1 VHKRHF
7 WRATASALGTLGLIL
22 LFASSA
28 RAQLTLTNGNFDAD
42 PDLGGVDDPVG
53 SPSGWFAHYTGDGT
67 WSDFRF
73 GNNGNGAWTNNG
85 LAMGQ
90 NYTPD
95 PGPEDGYYYT
105 RLGAYGGETALHIAG
120 LGYNRTNGNPAGN
133 FDVSLISTP
142 AGAFTGANDSDVAAA
157 PGAALL
163 DTILVDISSLSGTVG
178 LSQPFSLDVPL
189 AGVARGSDL
198 WLRIGDG
205 PEDGDLDTFDE
216 PIIDNLTLTIVP
228 EPTGLAALLAF
239 GSIAMISS
247 RSLRRRAARAAR

>member
-1 VHKRHF
+1 VHTRQL
-7 WRATASALGTLGLIL
+7 WRARASALAGFGLVL
-22 LFASSA
+22 LLACCA

-42 PDLGGVDDPVG
+42 PDLGGADDPVV

-73 GNNGNGAWTNNG
+73 GNDGNGAWTNNG

-105 RLGAYGGETALHIAG
+105 RLGAYGGETALRIGG

-133 FDVSLISTP
+133 FDVSVISTP
-142 AGAFTGANDSDVAAA
+142 GGAFTGANDTEVAAA

-163 DTILVDISSLSGTVG
+163 ATILVDISSLSGTTG
-178 LSQPFSLDVPL
+178 GSQPFTLDVPL

-228 EPTGLAALLAF
+228 EPTGLAGLLAF

-247 RSLRRRAARAAR
+247 RSLRRRPAR